1 VLEAMR
7 SNFMRKKKNKT
18 QQIKICGMVLTLAPL
33 LVCIQRVFNHHCS
46 WKMLFRK
53 VSVQWSYR
61 YLKLAVLS
69 CFSCVFYLFIFYKI
83 RTGGWNGSSVCV
95 WRRCWHCCGSMVREE
110 TKPHSESGELRFNFY
125 ASRLRCVPVS
135 EPLNKG
141 FTRYLEGSAGHQVT
155 KLCSVYGV
163 LTSELDCLG

>member
-1 VLEAMR
+1 MR
-7 SNFMRKKKNKT
+7 SNFNWKKKNKT
-18 QQIKICGMVLTLAPL
+18 QQIKIRGMVLTLAPL

-69 CFSCVFYLFIFYKI
+69 CFSCIFYFFIFYKI
-83 RTGGWNGSSVCV
+83 RTGGWNRSSVCV

-110 TKPHSESGELRFNFY
+110 TKPHSGEWRTQILFLRQR
-125 ASRLRCVPVS
+125 AQTCTCVWA
-135 EPLNKG
+135 LNKG
-141 FTRYLEGSAGHQVT
+141 FTRYLKGSAGHQVT
-155 KLCSVYGV
+155 KLCSGYDV